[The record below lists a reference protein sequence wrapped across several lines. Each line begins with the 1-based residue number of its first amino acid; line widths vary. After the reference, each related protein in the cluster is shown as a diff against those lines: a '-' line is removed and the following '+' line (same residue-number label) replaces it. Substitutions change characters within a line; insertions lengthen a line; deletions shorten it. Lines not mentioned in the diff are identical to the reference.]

1 MAGPTTEIL
10 DSDLKDLRADFH
22 RLEVGVANS
31 IATSERS
38 VIASITRVELAQ
50 AKQEAV
56 LGVFRAIVL
65 GTAGAAITG
74 ILTTVW
80 SAGATSSK
88 INALQSQVDRIEVSL
103 KSQADRLEASLQSQ
117 IGRLE
122 NRLDRI
128 ESSINRLTPPTET
141 PRTGIPGK

>member
-31 IATSERS
+31 IAGSERS
-38 VIASITRVELAQ
+38 VNASIARLEVAQ

-56 LGVFRAIVL
+56 LGIFRAIVL

-80 SAGATSSK
+80 AAGATSSK
-88 INALQSQVDRIEVSL
+88 LNSLQSQVDR
-103 KSQADRLEASLQSQ
+103 LES
-117 IGRLE
+117 
-122 NRLDRI
+122 RLDRI
-128 ESSINRLTPPTET
+128 ESSINRLVVPIEAPKTA
-141 PRTGIPGK
+141 RSGK

>member
-22 RLEVGVANS
+22 RLEVGVASS
-31 IATSERS
+31 ISNSERS
-38 VIASITRVELAQ
+38 VNTSIARLEVAQ

-56 LGVFRAIVL
+56 LGIFRANVL

-80 SAGATSSK
+80 AAEATSSK
-88 INALQSQVDRIEVSL
+88 LNTLQSQVD
-103 KSQADRLEASLQSQ
+103 
-117 IGRLE
+117 RLE

-128 ESSINRLTPPTET
+128 ELSINRLVVPNPASRNATTD
-141 PRTGIPGK
+141 K

>member
-38 VIASITRVELAQ
+38 VIASVTRVELAQ

-56 LGVFRAIVL
+56 LGVFRAILL
-65 GTAGAAITG
+65 GSIGAAITG
-74 ILTTVW
+74 ILATVW
-80 SAGATSSK
+80 SAGITSSK
-88 INALQSQVDRIEVSL
+88 INSLQSQVDRLEI
-103 KSQADRLEASLQSQ
+103 RLE
-117 IGRLE
+117 
-122 NRLDRI
+122 RI
-128 ESSINRLTPPTET
+128 ESSINRLVPPTGAPKT
-141 PRTGIPGK
+141 VSSDK

>member
-1 MAGPTTEIL
+1 MAGPTTEIF

-31 IATSERS
+31 IAGLERS
-38 VIASITRVELAQ
+38 VNSSIARVEVAP

-74 ILTTVW
+74 MLTTVW
-80 SAGATSSK
+80 SAGAISSQ
-88 INALQSQVDRIEVSL
+88 INALQSQVDRIEVGL
-103 KSQADRLEASLQSQ
+103 KSRADRLAANLQSQ
-117 IGRLE
+117 VGRLE

-128 ESSINRLTPPTET
+128 DSSINHLAPPTDT
-141 PRTGIPGK
+141 PRTGIPDK

>member
-31 IATSERS
+31 IAGLERS
-38 VIASITRVELAQ
+38 VNSSIAGLERSVSSSIARVELAQ

-74 ILTTVW
+74 VLTTVW

-88 INALQSQVDRIEVSL
+88 ISAIQSQVD
-103 KSQADRLEASLQSQ
+103 
-117 IGRLE
+117 RLE

-128 ESSINRLTPPTET
+128 DSSINRLMPPTE
-141 PRTGIPGK
+141 PPKIGPPAR